1 MCLGEKHE
9 PLLFS
14 SPSVIRSHS
23 WHTYRPFC
31 NLEGASILSSDA
43 DQVDNLR
50 DGASK
55 HGLQPGRGGLEKE
68 GLAKCMLGLLLL
80 HGMQI
85 GGYTA
90 KCQTNRSCTS
100 FLWFRGK
107 PRPICFAGPKAQGF
121 QEGQMQ
127 REPVSEQNPPPAIR
141 KSSVIISK
149 YTYLTRPT
157 NRESS

>member
-1 MCLGEKHE
+1 MACSRG
-9 PLLFS
+9 
-14 SPSVIRSHS
+14 
-23 WHTYRPFC
+23 
-31 NLEGASILSSDA
+31 G
-43 DQVDNLR
+43 
-50 DGASK
+50 
-55 HGLQPGRGGLEKE
+55 GGLEKE
-68 GLAKCMLGLLLL
+68 WLAKRMLRLLLL

-85 GGYTA
+85 ERGGQGCTA
-90 KCQTNRSCTS
+90 KCQTSRSCTS

-127 REPVSEQNPPPAIR
+127 REPVSEQDPPPAIR

-149 YTYLTRPT
+149 YRYLTRPT